1 MPIDTR
7 IEGDPESIR
16 SAARWLRSDLAAA
29 VHDCASRNHRVRTR
43 SERVWR
49 GDAGEAFRGTL
60 GRIAPG
66 VDELAGDIDGV
77 GRSFERYAD
86 DLHTAQQGMRR
97 ARDIAVGAG
106 LRVTD
111 TKIFDPGSPPA
122 APRELP
128 DDATPR
134 QTRAYDAIVS
144 AQQAH
149 ARKAAAYAEAEQEAN
164 KSRSL
169 LLSAKRYA
177 EKYWNDLWNKR
188 YIHATDFTN
197 GVVGGLVARNTSIM
211 RAEANRLDAEARTAE
226 SRYLRSPGGS
236 AESKFQTQQQMAKAS
251 QAEDTRVRAGR
262 FARRVGGKLPV
273 VGLGITAVGIGYD
286 IHTGKPPGKAV
297 FSGLA
302 GAGAAAL
309 VASTPVGWGALAAV
323 GVGIGVGVAADF
335 VYDALP
341 QNVRDKIN
349 EGVKAVGD
357 AVSNAA
363 GAVGDAVSDAW
374 NAVF

>member
-1 MPIDTR
+1 M
-7 IEGDPESIR
+7 
-16 SAARWLRSDLAAA
+16 
-29 VHDCASRNHRVRTR
+29 
-43 SERVWR
+43 
-49 GDAGEAFRGTL
+49 
-60 GRIAPG
+60 
-66 VDELAGDIDGV
+66 
-77 GRSFERYAD
+77 
-86 DLHTAQQGMRR
+86 
-97 ARDIAVGAG
+97 
-106 LRVTD
+106 TD
-111 TKIFDPGSPPA
+111 TKIFDPGAAPA

-128 DDATPR
+128 ADATP
-134 QTRAYDAIVS
+134 QQARAHDAAVS

-149 ARKAAAYAEAEQEAN
+149 EQRTAAYAEARQEAD
-164 KSRSL
+164 KSHSL
-169 LLSAKRYA
+169 LRDAKKYV
-177 EKYWNDLWNKR
+177 EKYWSDLWNKR

-226 SRYLRSPGGS
+226 SRYLKSPGGS
-236 AESKFQTQQQMAKAS
+236 TEAEFQTRQQMAKAS
-251 QAEDTRVRAGR
+251 QAEDTRIRASR

-273 VGLGITAVGIGYD
+273 IGLGITAAGIGYD

-309 VASTPVGWGALAAV
+309 VAATPVGWGALAAV

-341 QNVRDKIN
+341 DNVRDKIN
-349 EGVKAVGD
+349 EGVEAVGD
-357 AVSNAA
+357 AASDAA
-363 GAVGDAVSDAW
+363 GAVGDAVSGAW